1 MALALEQ
8 PGVVWYKEPSLLV
21 FFGGKAGLILYIL
34 FVGIHNQYTGDFG
47 PFIKL

>member
-1 MALALEQ
+1 MVMALEQ

-21 FFGGKAGLILYIL
+21 FFGAKAGLILYIL